1 MIYPIAVRGIMAM
14 KNDSFYA
21 MDFLYGKREREG
33 EVVRRRRKKE
43 RERESGRVRK
53 EERGRVREVGR
64 RSLNAF

>member
-1 MIYPIAVRGIMAM
+1 MAM

-33 EVVRRRRKKE
+33 EVVRRRRK
-43 RERESGRVRK
+43 RERKREG
-53 EERGRVREVGR
+53 ERGRVREVGR

>member
-33 EVVRRRRKKE
+33 EVVRRRRK
-43 RERESGRVRK
+43 REKKREG
-53 EERGRVREVGR
+53 ERGRVREVGR